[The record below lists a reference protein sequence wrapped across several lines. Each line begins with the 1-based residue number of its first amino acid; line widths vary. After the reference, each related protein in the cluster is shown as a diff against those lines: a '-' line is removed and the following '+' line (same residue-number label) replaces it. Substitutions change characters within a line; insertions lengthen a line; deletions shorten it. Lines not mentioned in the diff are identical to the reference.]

1 MSDLKSIFFHF
12 LRLGLFGEDDECPVP
27 KLTDT
32 ECSQLFAWSREQ
44 AVSGVWVDGVAQT
57 PYRPPEAMWA
67 QWIFHVMHIERMNRL
82 LQETEQRWVK
92 ALEGNGMQAEVFKGS
107 SVARWYRKPLY
118 RSYGDIDLVVTQG
131 WKNVE
136 PYLQAKGYAYRHEE
150 DSLAVQDGNIPIELH
165 PWRES
170 LYNPVVNARLR
181 QLLSVDRAGNEL
193 YLACLMLHLRR
204 HVLTYGIGLK
214 QVCDVAV
221 MLRQAPLDRD
231 ELAGILRKLRM
242 VRFCRVLFAFLAKH
256 LAVESGIFPVAPA
269 RDGKALLLEEVIWRE
284 GYLLKMEREAV
295 SARRWKVRRIA
306 GNAWFWLKR
315 SVRLMTL
322 MPDEAAWFIVY
333 KILKRLGFNRIWI
346 G

>member
-32 ECSQLFAWSREQ
+32 EWSQLFAWSREQ

-92 ALEGNGMQAEVFKGS
+92 ALEDNGMQAEVFKGS
-107 SVARWYRKPLY
+107 SVAQWYRKPLY
-118 RSYGDIDLVVTQG
+118 RSYGDIDLVVIQG

-136 PYLQAKGYAYRHEE
+136 PYLQVKGYAYRHEE
-150 DSLAVQDGNIPIELH
+150 DSLAVQDGNIPIE
-165 PWRES
+165 S
-170 LYNPVVNARLR
+170 
-181 QLLSVDRAGNEL
+181 
-193 YLACLMLHLRR
+193 
-204 HVLTYGIGLK
+204 YGIGLK

-221 MLRQAPLDRD
+221 MLRRAPLDRD
-231 ELAGILRKLRM
+231 ELAGILRELRM

-269 RDGKALLLEEVIWRE
+269 RDGKAVLLEEVIWRE

-322 MPDEAAWFIVY
+322 MPDEAVWFIVY
-333 KILKRLGFNRIWI
+333 KIFKRLGFNRIWI

>member
-27 KLTDT
+27 KLTDA
-32 ECSQLFAWSREQ
+32 EWSQLFAWSREQ

-57 PYRPPEAMWA
+57 ACRPPEAMWA

-118 RSYGDIDLVVTQG
+118 RSYGDIDLVVIQG

-221 MLRQAPLDRD
+221 MLRRAPLDKERL
-231 ELAGILRKLRM
+231 ERLLRQLRLI
-242 VRFCRVLFAFLAKH
+242 RFSQVLFAFIETKL
-256 LAVESGIFPVAPA
+256 SP
-269 RDGKALLLEEVIWRE
+269 KAIYPISLNSKDRSISLDHIIWKE
-284 GYLLKMEREAV
+284 GYTLKMEREATDMQ
-295 SARRWKVRRIA
+295 RGKIQRII

-315 SVRLMTL
+315 CTRLLTW
-322 MPDEAAWFIVY
+322 MPDEALYFLGY
-333 KILKRLGFNRIWI
+333 KTLKRLSCHKI
-346 G
+346 

>member
-1 MSDLKSIFFHF
+1 
-12 LRLGLFGEDDECPVP
+12 
-27 KLTDT
+27 
-32 ECSQLFAWSREQ
+32 
-44 AVSGVWVDGVAQT
+44 
-57 PYRPPEAMWA
+57 
-67 QWIFHVMHIERMNRL
+67 MHIERMNRL

-92 ALEGNGMQAEVFKGS
+92 ALEDNGMQAEVFKGS
-107 SVARWYRKPLY
+107 SVAQWYRKPLY
-118 RSYGDIDLVVTQG
+118 RSYGDIDLVVIQG

-136 PYLQAKGYAYRHEE
+136 PYLQVKGYAYRHEE

-221 MLRQAPLDRD
+221 MLRQAPLDKERL
-231 ELAGILRKLRM
+231 ERLLRQLRLI
-242 VRFCRVLFAFLAKH
+242 RFSQVLFAFIETKL
-256 LAVESGIFPVAPA
+256 SP
-269 RDGKALLLEEVIWRE
+269 KAIYPISLNSKDRSISLDHIIWKE
-284 GYLLKMEREAV
+284 GYTLKMEREATDMQ
-295 SARRWKVRRIA
+295 RGKIQRII

-315 SVRLMTL
+315 CTRLLTW
-322 MPDEAAWFIVY
+322 MPDEALYFLGY
-333 KILKRLGFNRIWI
+333 KTLKRLSCHKI
-346 G
+346 